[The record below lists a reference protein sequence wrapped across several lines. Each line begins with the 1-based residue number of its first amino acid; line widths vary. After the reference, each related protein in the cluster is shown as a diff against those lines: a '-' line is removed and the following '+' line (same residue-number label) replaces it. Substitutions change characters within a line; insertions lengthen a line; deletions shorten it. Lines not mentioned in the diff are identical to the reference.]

1 MVNCKIKL
9 NICSIALRNLTKHKR
24 GRHLGAEERGA
35 IQSLKKQG
43 VSNQAIARIIDCS
56 PSTVG
61 YELQRGTPEYSG
73 RGCKLDYS
81 TKCGAAVYKVN
92 RSRCRRPKTVPRDS
106 RFMCW
111 MVKMSG
117 KRRWS
122 FDTCVGQARRMR
134 CFTDKEFPCTKTLY
148 SLLKASIIDA
158 LFRTLLPFQCPA
170 KYQ

>member
-24 GRHLGAEERGA
+24 GQHLGAEERGA

-111 MVKMSG
+111 KVKMIR

-122 FDTCVGQARRMR
+122 FNTCVGRARRMR
-134 CFTDKEFPCTKTLY
+134 CFTDKQIPCTKALY
-148 SLLKASIIDA
+148 NLLWKGE
-158 LFRTLLPFQCPA
+158 LPIT
-170 KYQ
+170 